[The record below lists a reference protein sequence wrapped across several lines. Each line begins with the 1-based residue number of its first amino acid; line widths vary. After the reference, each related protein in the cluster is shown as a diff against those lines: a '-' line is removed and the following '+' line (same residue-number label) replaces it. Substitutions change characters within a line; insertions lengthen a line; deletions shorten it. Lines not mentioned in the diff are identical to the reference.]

1 MNIRKS
7 YAIFNC
13 HKNKLFDSLQLNL
26 LEIQSSRFDFSWNF
40 HQMCENYHFPFGS
53 KILSCRHTICMR
65 KMIFKSICW
74 KIVSEIMSIYRK
86 HLLVNAKSY
95 HIEPR
100 TAILITVYILKSG
113 DSNVPRTFDSSIF
126 LSLFPS
132 RSGRI
137 FVQWLI
143 ILVGDAPTIHH
154 ILNELSRMISEHES
168 PESLHILS
176 FFRPR

>member
-1 MNIRKS
+1 MTRHPFYHSCNLSPLVIIFSSYNTNIRKS

-86 HLLVNAKSY
+86 HILVNAKPY

-100 TAILITVYILKSG
+100 TAILITVFEIRGFKRSQ
-113 DSNVPRTFDSSIF
+113 DIRF
-126 LSLFPS
+126 LDIPISLP
-132 RSGRI
+132 
-137 FVQWLI
+137 V
-143 ILVGDAPTIHH
+143 T
-154 ILNELSRMISEHES
+154 
-168 PESLHILS
+168 
-176 FFRPR
+176 